1 MDQAK
6 AIINLKEGVVQLEG
20 PVEFVRE
27 YLERFATKGQQGMPK
42 EIQVTPK
49 RKAAKG
55 REKAVPR
62 PRRAKRRGRGRTTCT
77 DAVRAEVDGGFFNE
91 ARATQ
96 EIKQHLAEKGLSYSY
111 NSIRLSLK
119 QLVARALL
127 VRSGAGPAVR
137 YLHSG

>member
-42 EIQVTPK
+42 GIQVTPK
-49 RKAAKG
+49 RKAVKG

-62 PRRAKRRGRGRTTCT
+62 PRRAKRRGRGRIICT
-77 DAVRAEVDGGFFNE
+77 DAVRAEVDDGFFNE

-119 QLVARALL
+119 QLVARARL

-137 YLHSG
+137 YRRSG